1 MHSETHNGLS
11 TRLARMMMQPLG
23 WHKSPVKRSKAPM
36 GVAAKS
42 GSGQKIV
49 EEATPRAPVAL
60 KAPPSPTRVIHFT
73 GDVRAMTRLSVL
85 VDRIVRCQAQL
96 ALGDA
101 SSQADKVLERSLQK
115 ASQLVDALSK
125 KTWCLESKARWGFV
139 KQSYRDFFA
148 KNTQL
153 PAANSSGELAKLAD
167 LAEGLGAASDML
179 AAGLIQDMG
188 TLAHTLIV
196 TARLQR
202 LTQQLAA
209 YYLLAAMG
217 IDKLGQQLKM
227 EQGRALFA
235 ELLATLR
242 HSKLGTEAIGR
253 QHEVLQQQW
262 SMMQQALEGLD
273 TQATDCVLRTS
284 DHILLSLTALFTAY
298 EDALE
303 TA

>member
-1 MHSETHNGLS
+1 MRSETHNWLS
-11 TRLARMMMQPLG
+11 TGLARIMTQPLA
-23 WHKSPVKRSKAPM
+23 WPKSPPKRSKAPM
-36 GVAAKS
+36 GVAVKS
-42 GSGQKIV
+42 RPSQKPVIEV
-49 EEATPRAPVAL
+49 TPKRPAEL
-60 KAPPSPTRVIHFT
+60 KAPPVRVLHFT

-96 ALGDA
+96 ALGGTP
-101 SSQADKVLERSLQK
+101 SQADKVLERSLQK

-139 KQSYRDFFA
+139 KQSYRDFFT

-153 PAANSSGELAKLAD
+153 PVANASGELAKLAD

-188 TLAHTLIV
+188 TMAHTLIV

-202 LTQQLAA
+202 LTQQLAV
-209 YYLLAAMG
+209 YYLLACMG
-217 IDKLGQQLKM
+217 IDKAGQQVKI

-253 QHEVLQQQW
+253 QHELLQQQW
-262 SMMQQALEGLD
+262 QMMRQALEGLD
-273 TQATDCVLRTS
+273 NKATDCVLRTS